1 MDAWCLLACA
11 FCLALSRMLHAGS
24 NLQDVGEASE
34 HHNVVFCRVARV
46 AFASA
51 AAHASSSRAS
61 WWRGRTCDVMSTVV
75 VPVVVSTVSFWLGK
89 KADEYHS
96 HQWTVNVRHPEG
108 KSMKHL
114 VDHVVFQLHPSFPE
128 PERKVWEE
136 PFELTETGWGEF
148 HIGITL
154 HFHAESGIQPAKI
167 QHPLKLYPE
176 GGENAQNHHKKY
188 VIKEKYEEIVVVG
201 ATEAAMKMC
210 EGGFQ
215 ENAPRSAIQ
224 EHFGEFSEEEQLK
237 KLQDARLKV
246 TYYTREIQKQ
256 MDSLSIPVKKEVKG
270 R

>member
-1 MDAWCLLACA
+1 MLVSAVGLV
-11 FCLALSRMLHAGS
+11 LSRLLHACF
-24 NLQDVGEASE
+24 NLPSVGKAIR

-46 AFASA
+46 AFASSV
-51 AAHASSSRAS
+51 AHASSSRVYR
-61 WWRGRTCDVMSTVV
+61 WRGSTFDVMSTVV

-114 VDHVVFQLHPSFPE
+114 VDHVVFQLHPSFSD
-128 PERKVWEE
+128 PERKVCEE

-176 GGENAQNHHKKY
+176 GGENAQTHHKKY

-201 ATEAAMKMC
+201 ATEAALKMC
-210 EGGFQ
+210 EGGFK